1 VPKMEIETTIIGA
14 GVIGLSI
21 AAELS
26 KQDQNIYVIE
36 SNATFGNEISRR
48 NNEVIHA
55 GIYYPKGSLKARLCV
70 EGNRLL
76 RRLCE
81 SSQIPYRMCGKLI
94 VATSEEEAIQ
104 LETLAT
110 CAKDNGVNDLDL
122 LSGAE
127 CKKIEPQLRAEA
139 ALYSPSSG
147 IIDSQSLI
155 RNFVAQAGM
164 NGVNFVYQTR
174 VEKVVK
180 ISPGQYAIY
189 VVYPDGETER
199 FTTRRLINAA
209 GLDADRM
216 AASMGLDIDQL
227 GYRQYFWK
235 GEYFSVQWPVNTIKK
250 LIYPVPEP
258 QMAGLG
264 VGVITDLSG
273 RLRLGPN
280 AIFMSNRA
288 LEDTAYPARIEDSF
302 NAARRYLP
310 ALKREDISLEM
321 AGIRPKLQR
330 PGDPLRDFIIQEE
343 SANGFPG
350 VVNLAGIESPG
361 LTACIA
367 IANHVK
373 RLIA

>member
-1 VPKMEIETTIIGA
+1 MEVETTIIGA
-14 GVIGLSI
+14 GVIGLAI
-21 AAELS
+21 AATLS

-36 SNATFGNEISRR
+36 SNATFGNETSRR

-55 GIYYPKGSLKARLCV
+55 GIYYPKDSLKTRLCV

-81 SSQIPYRMCGKLI
+81 SNQIPFRMCGKLI
-94 VATSEEEAIQ
+94 VVTSEEDVIQ
-104 LETLAT
+104 LEALAAR
-110 CAKDNGVNDLDL
+110 AKDNGVKDLDL
-122 LSGAE
+122 LSRAE
-127 CKKIEPQLRAEA
+127 CRKMEPRLRAVA

-147 IIDSQSLI
+147 IIDCQCLI
-155 RNFVAQAGM
+155 RHFVAQAGM
-164 NGVNFVYQTR
+164 NGVTFVYQTR
-174 VEKVVK
+174 IEKVVK
-180 ISPGQYAIY
+180 IVPGQYAIY
-189 VVYPDGETER
+189 VVYPDGEKER

-209 GLDADRM
+209 GLDADRI

-235 GEYFSVQWPVNTIKK
+235 GEYFSVRWPLNTIRQ

-258 QMAGLG
+258 QMTGLG

-280 AIFMSNRA
+280 AIFMPNRA
-288 LEDTAYPARIEDSF
+288 LDHTVDPGRLKDSF
-302 NAARRYLP
+302 NAACRYLP
-310 ALKREDISLEM
+310 SLRREDISLHM
-321 AGIRPKLQR
+321 SGIRPKLQR

-343 SANGFPG
+343 SVNGLPG

-373 RLIA
+373 GLVA

>member
-1 VPKMEIETTIIGA
+1 MEIETTIIGA
-14 GVIGLSI
+14 GMIGLAI

-36 SNATFGNEISRR
+36 SNATFGNEVSSR
-48 NNEVIHA
+48 NNEVVHA
-55 GIYYPKGSLKARLCV
+55 GIYYPKDSLKARLCV

-81 SSQIPYRMCGKLI
+81 SHRIPFRMCGKLV
-94 VATSEEEAIQ
+94 VATSEEEVRQ
-104 LETLAT
+104 LEALAA
-110 CAKDNGVNDLDL
+110 CAKDNGVTGLDL
-122 LSGAE
+122 LSAAE
-127 CKKIEPQLRAEA
+127 CRKIEPQLRAVA
-139 ALYSPSSG
+139 ALYCPFSG
-147 IIDSQSLI
+147 IIDSQCLI
-155 RNFVAQAGM
+155 RHFVAQAGM
-164 NGVNFVYQTR
+164 NGVTFVYQTR
-174 VEKVVK
+174 IEKVVK
-180 ISPGQYAIY
+180 ITPGQYAIY

-235 GEYFSVQWPVNTIKK
+235 GEYYSVQWPVNTIKQ

-258 QMAGLG
+258 HMTGLG
-264 VGVITDLSG
+264 VGAITDLSG

-280 AIFMSNRA
+280 AIFMPNRV
-288 LEDTAYPARIEDSF
+288 LDHTVDPAGLDDF
-302 NAARRYLP
+302 FDAARCYLP
-310 ALKREDISLEM
+310 ALRREDISPEM

-343 SANGFPG
+343 SANGLPG

-367 IANHVK
+367 IAKHVK
-373 RLIA
+373 SLIA